1 MRQSHPTLGIM
12 GLMKPSGTK
21 AARASTAAQSTAWAA
36 LVPLGFIKPII
47 PRAGVW
53 LSLIAID

>member
-1 MRQSHPTLGIM
+1 MIMRQSHPTLGIM

-47 PRAGVW
+47 PWAGV
-53 LSLIAID
+53 